1 MSLLTPKQRGR
12 LIANGREIDLVPVCK
27 LFYPAGTGA
36 WLITHADPL
45 EPHRLFGLC
54 HHHDGHTPELGYVNL
69 RYLTRFKDDADRGIE
84 RDPAFSGR
92 WPISVYLAA
101 ALRAGRIVDS
111 GPELD
116 LAFDDYRRSFGD

>member
-12 LIANGREIDLVPVCK
+12 LIENGREIDLVPVCK

-54 HHHDGHTPELGYVNL
+54 HHHDGHTPQLGYVSPN
-69 RYLTRFKDDADRGIE
+69 RNRMNGSAGTTHASTA
-84 RDPAFSGR
+84 P
-92 WPISVYLAA
+92 PISIAMKTVDTRSRAA
-101 ALRAGRIVDS
+101 TSCR
-111 GPELD
+111 P
-116 LAFDDYRRSFGD
+116 RRPHR

>member
-12 LIANGREIDLVPVCK
+12 LIENGREIDLVPVCK
-27 LFYPAGTGA
+27 LFYPAGAGA

-54 HHHDGHTPELGYVNL
+54 HHHDSHTPQLGYVNL
-69 RYLTRFKDDADRGIE
+69 RYLSRFRDTDGRRIE
-84 RDPAFSGR
+84 RDPAFSGQ

-116 LAFDDYRRSFGD
+116 RAFDDYRRSFGD